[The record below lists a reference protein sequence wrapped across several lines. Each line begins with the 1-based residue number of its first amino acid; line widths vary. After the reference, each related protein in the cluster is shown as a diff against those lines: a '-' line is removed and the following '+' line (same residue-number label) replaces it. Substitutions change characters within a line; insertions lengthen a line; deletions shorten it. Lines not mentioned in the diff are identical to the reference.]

1 MLVKECAFTSE
12 NLSLNEIENI
22 VKGYQEDYKD
32 KDFEININ
40 EGDGVNSLSLWL
52 DDGDK
57 CADADFIVQM
67 NNDNNSL
74 MNIKSLKNK
83 IENTNVWGE
92 VNVMMEQVEDKIND
106 GEEILDIDFYC
117 YGK

>member
-1 MLVKECAFTSE
+1 M
-12 NLSLNEIENI
+12 I
-22 VKGYQEDYKD
+22 VLFEKAVTLWLIMNEDYVVGGW
-32 KDFEININ
+32 I
-40 EGDGVNSLSLWL
+40 